1 MELLIP
7 QYALVKLFAAVV
19 AGGLIGSE
27 REYRNETAGFRT
39 ITLICFSACLFTMLS
54 IAIGSNSP
62 DRIAANIVTGIGFLG
77 AGAIFKEG
85 DKVSGLTTAATIW
98 VSAAIGMC
106 IGRGYLGLA
115 AVSTALI
122 LAILMILSYVERVID
137 DLNEMHQYRIS
148 CKYSEDMLFKYQR
161 LFTQHGL
168 KAMKGKLSRKGDT
181 FTGSWTV
188 IGKHKKHQDFVTA
201 LVRDSDVIDFEF

>member
-1 MELLIP
+1 
-7 QYALVKLFAAVV
+7 
-19 AGGLIGSE
+19 S
-27 REYRNETAGFRT
+27 
-39 ITLICFSACLFTMLS
+39 
-54 IAIGSNSP
+54 
-62 DRIAANIVTGIGFLG
+62 
-77 AGAIFKEG
+77 
-85 DKVSGLTTAATIW
+85 
-98 VSAAIGMC
+98 
-106 IGRGYLGLA
+106 GYLGLA